1 MTSSRGRLQ
10 KWFIGAT
17 SILAVLL
24 SISLAAQDAEA
35 RRLGAGKSFGRQ
47 SQNVTRQQSAPQQ
60 PPAQG
65 AAATPA
71 QPQPAGNRWL
81 GPLGGLAA
89 GLGISALLSHFG
101 LMGPF
106 ASAMGSILM
115 VGLLILAGVLIWRLF
130 AARSNSAFPRT
141 SGSVFNSQPLRAPV
155 ETMGSGQTM
164 GSGSSTNVYGAPLR
178 EPSAGASPAEATWN
192 VPADFNVA
200 EFLRSAKV
208 YFTRL
213 QAAWDAKDLDDIRR
227 FTTPEVFAEIKM
239 QKDEVVGK
247 ADRTEIEH
255 LDATLLGIETTP
267 TEYLASVRFT
277 GTLREDGGNAESFEE
292 VWNLAKPVNGRSGWL
307 LAGIQQVH

>member
-1 MTSSRGRLQ
+1 MTSAPGRLQ

-17 SILAVLL
+17 SLLVVLL
-24 SISLAAQDAEA
+24 SFSLAAQDAEA
-35 RRLGAGKSFGRQ
+35 RRLGGGKSFGRQ
-47 SQNVTRQQSAPQQ
+47 SQNVTRQQSAPPQQ
-60 PPAQG
+60 PAQG
-65 AAATPA
+65 AAANPA

-106 ASAMGSILM
+106 ASAMGSIVM
-115 VGLLILAGVLIWRLF
+115 VALLILAGVVLWRLF
-130 AARSNSAFPRT
+130 AARSNGPLQRA
-141 SGSVFNSQPLRAPV
+141 SGPVFTGQPMKP
-155 ETMGSGQTM
+155 QTV
-164 GSGSSTNVYGAPLR
+164 GSGSSVNAYGAPVR
-178 EPSAGASPAEATWN
+178 EPAGVTSPAAVPWN
-192 VPADFNVA
+192 VPTDFDVA

-213 QAAWDAKDLDDIRR
+213 QAAWDAKDFADIRR

-239 QKDEVVGK
+239 QQDEGAGK

-267 TEYLASVRFT
+267 TEYLTSVRFT
-277 GTLREDGGNAESFEE
+277 GTLREDGGNAQPFEE
-292 VWNLAKPVNGRSGWL
+292 VWNLGKPIDGRSGWL